1 MRCGVAAGHLLPLR
15 GQNEH
20 STDPLDKLSGGEK
33 LARCVFQ
40 SACVGEVQ
48 YHLIDAAKLWQS
60 EMAAQFMALLGG
72 NPFPRKKQE
81 IPYREF
87 DELCLARRCEREA
100 DEAAACHQREKSGG
114 ERRNEAESVQRQ
126 EGKEHLYTPLS

>member
-1 MRCGVAAGHLLPLR
+1 MAAGHLLPLR

-33 LARCVFQ
+33 LVRCVFQ

-48 YHLIDAAKLWQS
+48 YHLIDAAELWQS

-72 NPFPRKKQE
+72 ESLPAEETGYPLFCGLRSGK
-81 IPYREF
+81 
-87 DELCLARRCEREA
+87 CSS
-100 DEAAACHQREKSGG
+100 AAADG
-114 ERRNEAESVQRQ
+114 RQ
-126 EGKEHLYTPLS
+126 WSR

>member
-1 MRCGVAAGHLLPLR
+1 MAAGHLLPLR

-40 SACVGEVQ
+40 SACVGEEQ
-48 YHLIDAAKLWQS
+48 YYLIDAAELRRS
-60 EMAAQFMALLGG
+60 EMAAQFMALLGE

-81 IPYREF
+81 IPYREI
-87 DELCLARRCEREA
+87 DELCLA
-100 DEAAACHQREKSGG
+100 Q
-114 ERRNEAESVQRQ
+114 
-126 EGKEHLYTPLS
+126 L